1 MNCVITATSLLRSC
15 RRCQQL
21 LKQPACSRNLN
32 FHVNATL
39 GIGRNFHDTYR
50 VHHVEKNCGD
60 DEHRGIEGNITEIQ
74 LDNKGTITNLTS
86 EDNETLAQSFKDIPG
101 TTNTKQNTLA
111 IIYTCVKC
119 NTRSAKQ
126 FTEHAYRN
134 GVVMVKCPGCQNLHL
149 IADRL
154 GWFEDM
160 DDDFEG
166 GWDIEKALARAGEN
180 VTAVTNDNVLEMTL
194 EDVVGSNENNDK

>member
-1 MNCVITATSLLRSC
+1 MNRVITATSLLRSC

-21 LKQPACSRNLN
+21 LKPKQPT
-32 FHVNATL
+32 TL
-39 GIGRNFHDTYR
+39 GIGRNFHYTCQ
-50 VHHVEKNCGD
+50 VSTGGD
-60 DEHRGIEGNITEIQ
+60 DDRGIQSNITEIQ
-74 LDNKGTITNLTS
+74 LDSKGTISNLTS
-86 EDNETLAQSFKDIPG
+86 EDNEKLAQSFKDIPG
-101 TTNTKQNTLA
+101 TTNTKQKTLA

-134 GVVMVKCPGCQNLHL
+134 GVVLVKCPGCQNLHL

-180 VTAVTNDNVLEMTL
+180 VKAITNDNVLEMTV
-194 EDVVGSNENNDK
+194 EDVVGNNENNDK